1 MFHFSN
7 AVNRL
12 INRIFQKNKCW
23 GQDLN
28 HQPSDL
34 IHDELIR
41 PQDHGVLLTSFTC
54 LFFLISL
61 HKINRPALY
70 PAGQTD
76 MQTYLHNT
84 HTLSALCSLQLTLPT
99 HPPQHNWIMS
109 NLEWLPMPC
118 NCALFGGPQ
127 LLFFVWITLLLKFGD
142 FFSDKTYPTLDPSSS
157 NWSSRPNPDYQI
169 NRKLDGQKFNQRAE

>member
-1 MFHFSN
+1 MYRQSSVKSDNKITLHFISQNVPLARGANKRPMLLSLLLLFHFSN

-12 INRIFQKNKCW
+12 INCIFQKNKCW

-54 LFFLISL
+54 LFLVISL

-118 NCALFGGPQ
+118 NCALFGGP
-127 LLFFVWITLLLKFGD
+127 LFCVDNSTPQIWIILFG
-142 FFSDKTYPTLDPSSS
+142 
-157 NWSSRPNPDYQI
+157 
-169 NRKLDGQKFNQRAE
+169 